1 MRLTAAVRASAR
13 DPLLQ
18 VAKTA
23 LATIVAWIV
32 CDLVIAD
39 GPPPVFGAIAAMLV
53 VQPSLNQSLAK
64 GVERS
69 VGVVAG
75 VFLATG
81 MGVVLGTSSWVVLL
95 AVSAALVL
103 SWALRL
109 TTGSGIQIAISALLV
124 LTLGASTPDYAFI
137 RIVETMIGAVIGIV
151 VHLLLVPPVALAPLA
166 RRSTCW
172 GRRRRKPSNVWPMRS
187 SPARRDR
194 AACCCSTTPG
204 GCTPFVTRRRRPS
217 TRPRTRCCSTRGRRA
232 TAVSS
237 RRCATRSTCSP
248 RWARRCG
255 G

>member
-18 VAKTA
+18 VVKTV
-23 LATIVAWIV
+23 LATIVAWVV
-32 CDLVIAD
+32 CDLLIPD

-75 VFLATG
+75 VLLATG
-81 MGVVLGTSSWVVLL
+81 MGVVLGTSAWVVLL
-95 AVSAALVL
+95 AVTAAFGL

-151 VHLLLVPPVALAPLA
+151 IHLLLVPPVALAPARTALDLLGVETAEAMERLADALVSKKTRPGRILLIVDA
-166 RRSTCW
+166 RRL
-172 GRRRRKPSNVWPMRS
+172 
-187 SPARRDR
+187 SPLRDEALETIE
-194 AACCCSTTPG
+194 AAADSLTLN
-204 GCTPFVTRRRRPS
+204 
-217 TRPRTRCCSTRGRRA
+217 
-232 TAVSS
+232 
-237 RRCATRSTCSP
+237 
-248 RWARRCG
+248 
-255 G
+255 